1 MDTRELILKTIDE
14 MAERG
19 EKLNIHAVAKRCGIS
34 HSLIYNRYPDLKE
47 KIKNLGKVQRA
58 KVSGESDAAAISD
71 LVAENQLLSEKIKA
85 QQPAKY
91 RTLITELV
99 AHLHQVYAMYDQLL
113 EDRNALARR
122 LQKPENEAERQP
134 RG

>member
-1 MDTRELILKTIDE
+1 MDTRELISKTIDE
-14 MAERG
+14 LVQRG

-47 KIKNLGKVQRA
+47 HIKNLGKAQRA
-58 KVSGESDAAAISD
+58 RVGAESDAAAISK
-71 LVAENQLLSEKIKA
+71 LVAENQLLSEKVRA
-85 QQPAKY
+85 QQPARY
-91 RTLITELV
+91 RALITELV

-122 LQKPENEAERQP
+122 LQKPESESEH
-134 RG
+134 